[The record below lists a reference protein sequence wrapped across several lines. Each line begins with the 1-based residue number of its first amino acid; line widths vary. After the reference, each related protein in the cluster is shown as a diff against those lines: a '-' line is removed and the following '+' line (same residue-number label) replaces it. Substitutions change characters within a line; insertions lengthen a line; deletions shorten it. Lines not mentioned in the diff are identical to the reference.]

1 MKKIIV
7 GVFLITLLCS
17 CHQENALKR
26 RNIETD
32 SIVADSSVR
41 LTDDAN
47 SPECSIHLNIQ
58 YIKTKGENLLN
69 TAFLKSG
76 IMLPDYMEYSNGDGI
91 RKSVDSFVVKYIDD
105 YINFYSKIYKND
117 KAHPEQYNNRYLLS
131 TSIMSEKNDI
141 ITYVANLSSY
151 GGGLY
156 ETKQTLTK
164 NFNAETGKQIFLDDI
179 FMHGYEK
186 MLKEIILNKFYDKY
200 NVDDIESLKK
210 KYIFADGNIYI
221 PDNFIIEKDGI
232 TFIYCED
239 EIAPHEEGEI
249 RIKVNNSDI
258 EDLKKPE
265 TK

>member
-91 RKSVDSFVVKYIDD
+91 RKSVDSFVVKYIAT
-105 YINFYSKIYKND
+105 KV
-117 KAHPEQYNNRYLLS
+117 KAMAIAIVVKEKTCHLFNNVMRMVYM
-131 TSIMSEKNDI
+131 IDI
-141 ITYVANLSSY
+141 
-151 GGGLY
+151 
-156 ETKQTLTK
+156 
-164 NFNAETGKQIFLDDI
+164 
-179 FMHGYEK
+179 
-186 MLKEIILNKFYDKY
+186 LK
-200 NVDDIESLKK
+200 
-210 KYIFADGNIYI
+210 
-221 PDNFIIEKDGI
+221 P
-232 TFIYCED
+232 
-239 EIAPHEEGEI
+239 
-249 RIKVNNSDI
+249 
-258 EDLKKPE
+258 
-265 TK
+265 